1 MIKKVK
7 ASLHEK
13 LIFIFLILLGVFTLG
28 FTIVIKNKCL
38 FVKNFD
44 LQNINFEKPKN
55 IVVLNAECGNVIIE
69 LYPEISPNGVERFKK
84 LINLKVYDN
93 VAFHRVIKDKLVQA
107 GDLEFGKKNQL
118 DYGKIGTGKSG
129 LGTIKSEIDAQF
141 DFNRGSVGLART
153 LKYDTEDSQFF
164 ITLDDE
170 PLFEGEYTPIGK
182 VIYGIN
188 VLEKIKY
195 SHRSEYVLRPD
206 FINTIT
212 MYQEEVN

>member
-13 LIFIFLILLGVFTLG
+13 LIFIFLIVLGVFALS
-28 FTIVIKNKCL
+28 FTIIIKNKCL

-44 LQNINFEKPKN
+44 PQEINFEKPKN
-55 IVVLNAECGNVIIE
+55 IVVLNSECGNVIIE

-84 LINLKVYDN
+84 LINLKAYDN

-107 GDLEFGKKNQL
+107 GDLEFGRKNQL

-129 LGTIKSEIDAQF
+129 FGTIKSEIDAE
-141 DFNRGSVGLART
+141 FNFERGSVGLART

-164 ITLDDE
+164 IILDDE

-182 VIYGIN
+182 VIYGIK
-188 VLEKIKY
+188 VLEKIRY
-195 SHRSEYVLRPD
+195 SHRSEYVLRPN
-206 FINTIT
+206 FINTVR
-212 MYQEEVN
+212 MLK

>member
-1 MIKKVK
+1 MIKKIK
-7 ASLHEK
+7 ASLFEK
-13 LIFIFLILLGVFTLG
+13 LTLTFLILLGIFTLS
-28 FTIVIKNKCL
+28 FIIIINNKCL
-38 FVKNFD
+38 FIKNFD
-44 LQNINFEKPKN
+44 PQKIDFTKPEN
-55 IVVLNAECGNVIIE
+55 IVVMNAECGNVIIE
-69 LYPEISPNGVERFKK
+69 LYPNVSPKAVNRFKN
-84 LINLKVYDN
+84 LIKSNSYDN

-107 GDLEFGKKNQL
+107 GDLEFGKKDNL

-141 DFNRGSVGLART
+141 DFIRGSVGLART

-164 ITLDDE
+164 IILDDE

-182 VIYGIN
+182 VIYGIK

-206 FINTIT
+206 FINTIR
-212 MYQEEVN
+212 MYQ

>member
-13 LIFIFLILLGVFTLG
+13 LIFIFLILLGVFALG
-28 FTIVIKNKCL
+28 FTIVVKNKCL

-44 LQNINFEKPKN
+44 PQEINFEKPKN

-84 LINLKVYDN
+84 LINLKAYDN

-129 LGTIKSEIDAQF
+129 FGTIKSEIDAE
-141 DFNRGSVGLART
+141 FNFERGSVGLART

-164 ITLDDE
+164 IILDDE

-182 VIYGIN
+182 VIYVIK
-188 VLEKIKY
+188 VLEKIRY
-195 SHRSEYVLRPD
+195 PHRSEYVHRSD
-206 FINTIT
+206 FINTVR
-212 MYQEEVN
+212 MFK

>member
-1 MIKKVK
+1 MIKKIK

-13 LIFIFLILLGVFTLG
+13 LIFIFLILLGVFALG
-28 FTIVIKNKCL
+28 FTIVVKNKCL
-38 FVKNFD
+38 FVKNFNP
-44 LQNINFEKPKN
+44 QEINFEKPKN
-55 IVVLNAECGNVIIE
+55 IVVLNSECGNVIIE

-84 LINLKVYDN
+84 LINLKAYDN

-129 LGTIKSEIDAQF
+129 FGTIKSEIDAE
-141 DFNRGSVGLART
+141 FNFERGSVGLART

-164 ITLDDE
+164 IILDDE

-182 VIYGIN
+182 VIYGIK
-188 VLEKIKY
+188 VLEKIRY

-206 FINTIT
+206 FINTVR
-212 MYQEEVN
+212 MFK